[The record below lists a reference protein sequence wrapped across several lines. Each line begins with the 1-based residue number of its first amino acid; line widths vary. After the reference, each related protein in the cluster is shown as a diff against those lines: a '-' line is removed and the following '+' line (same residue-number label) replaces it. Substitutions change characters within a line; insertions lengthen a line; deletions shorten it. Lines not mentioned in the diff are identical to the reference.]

1 MNTSAKG
8 TTQSIIKTQ
17 TNKVHTMTAI
27 NTQNTVK
34 FSAIK
39 ALKTFCEG
47 LHSEPC
53 FREVLT
59 CILNEETDF
68 EVDNVRFITDETIL
82 SVMVDEI
89 FADDYVLGTF
99 NASFIAENSQLP
111 IEMIEACQEAEAF
124 VAIGKGLN
132 ATLDE
137 DEKESFCEEY
147 AGIDGYGHHFNHYD
161 GEDEELNF
169 NGVAFHV
176 FDNQ

>member
-1 MNTSAKG
+1 MNTS
-8 TTQSIIKTQ
+8 
-17 TNKVHTMTAI
+17 N

-53 FREVLT
+53 YREVLG

-68 EVDNVRFITDETIL
+68 EVSNVRFITDETIL

-89 FADDYVLGTF
+89 FSDEYLLGCF
-99 NASFIAENSQLP
+99 NASFIADNTDLP
-111 IEMIEACQEAEAF
+111 IEMIEACQECEAF
-124 VAIGKGLN
+124 EAIGKGMN
-132 ATLDE
+132 ATMDQ

-147 AGIDGYGHHFNHYD
+147 ASAGGYGHHFNSYD
-161 GEDEELNF
+161 FSEEELTF
-169 NGVAFHV
+169 NGVDFLV